1 MINAFNKAKEKN
13 MSTGTTSSRANV
25 ELEAAFANW
34 GLGQCRKTSFVDDTT
49 GSLTDE
55 YFDLNVVDFEG
66 VETKYYVLLSGTT
79 PAVDPL
85 ISGKTKLELVYT
97 DDDTKEELAVLYKA
111 LLATVGVFA
120 KNNLDGSVQVEN
132 WYNGSVTLE
141 GAVSPSLTHL
151 VLQEGL
157 GGYLGATS
165 EALSVSFNTETVVLK
180 GNQFGAIKI
189 GESFVGSDMSV
200 ASSFLEV
207 DPALKQTLFSGI
219 GDTIDNAGNVFTG
232 FGESKLFKNLDDFS
246 GRLILHPIRLP
257 NTDRS
262 EDFCLWR
269 SVPKP
274 EEIGYD
280 GENARSMKCS
290 FSAFLSSVKD
300 KKINLGG
307 FGDWTEEGLNA

>member
-1 MINAFNKAKEKN
+1 M
-13 MSTGTTSSRANV
+13 GTQSTSSRANV

-34 GLGQCRKTSFVDDTT
+34 GLGQCRKITFVDDTA

-55 YFDLNVVDFEG
+55 YFDLNVLDFNG
-66 VETKYYVLLSGTT
+66 LETKYYVLLSGTT
-79 PAVDPL
+79 PAVDPAPA
-85 ISGKTKLELVYT
+85 GKTKLELIYV
-97 DDDTKEELAVLYKA
+97 DGDSKEDISALFKA
-111 LLATVGVFA
+111 LVDSIDGIFSA
-120 KNNLDGSVQVEN
+120 NNADGSVTYEN
-132 WYNGSVTLE
+132 WYNGLTSVE
-141 GAVSPSLTHL
+141 DYSSAGSLTGEL
-151 VLQEGL
+151 LQAGL

-189 GESFVGSDMSV
+189 GESFVGSDISV
-200 ASSFLEV
+200 GSSFLEV
-207 DPALKQTLFSGI
+207 DPALKETLFAGI
-219 GDTIDNAGNVFTG
+219 GDTVTNGLDKFTG

-257 NTDRS
+257 DADRS

-290 FSAFLSSVKD
+290 FSAFLSAGKD

-307 FGDWTEEGLNA
+307 FGDWTKEGLNA